1 MISTEIHKF
10 EQQLA
15 RELTP
20 ELAGVYVQGLL
31 KTVENVE
38 KGVDWHFNLGEKLY
52 GPLIVGYVEWLEK
65 KVNEVGHQGNVYFA
79 LRDAAPLMTAA
90 EIMWQ
95 GKTLKSVGVY
105 VNRPL
110 LGVDDEIA
118 PEKAKVN
125 GDMKAY
131 LQGLEI
137 TGAEKVIWSDT
148 GAWGTVVKM
157 MKQTGLV
164 PGNLYPLFWYSH
176 NPHIPGYLNE
186 LLVKEGL
193 PEKFGE
199 VINDSLECVF
209 PQQWLRPLELASVQG
224 DWQPKLLP
232 ADGLS
237 RLWGQAALTGVA
249 EAAKH
254 SREVVSEDK
263 AINHLY
269 KLHQE
274 AKMGFCTGVLAEN
287 TPTWSNGEQFLAE
300 WSEDLLP

>member
-1 MISTEIHKF
+1 MINIELNQF

-31 KTVENVE
+31 KTIENVE
-38 KGVDWHFNLGEKLY
+38 KGVEWHFNLGEKLY
-52 GPLIVGYVEWLEK
+52 GPLIVGYVGWLEK
-65 KVNEVGHQGNVYFA
+65 KMKEIGYQGKVHFA

-95 GKTLKSVGVY
+95 GKTYFPVGAY

-125 GDMKAY
+125 GNMKDY
-131 LQGLEI
+131 LRSLEI

-148 GAWGTVVKM
+148 GAWGTVVKT
-157 MKQTGLV
+157 MKQIGLV
-164 PGNLYPLFWYSH
+164 PGELHPLFWYSH

-186 LLVKEGL
+186 LLAKVVL

-209 PQQWLRPLELASVQG
+209 PQQWLRPLELESSPG
-224 DWQPKLLP
+224 GWQAKLVST
-232 ADGLS
+232 DGLS
-237 RLWGQAALTGVA
+237 CLWGQAALMGVA

-254 SREVVSEDK
+254 SHEAISEDK
-263 AINHLY
+263 AISNLY
-269 KLHQE
+269 SLHQE
-274 AKMGFCTGVLAEN
+274 AKMGICTGVLAGN
-287 TPTWSNGEQFLAE
+287 TPTWSKGEQFLAN
-300 WSEDLLP
+300 WPDNLLP